1 MCKIASVVA
10 ATAIQPEQTP
20 FTIADM
26 WLWLTRTM
34 NSAARLPS
42 PPFYIGALLN
52 VILKICGPKLLET
65 YRDKYMKLVVHI
77 NSKLLPKLEDDASK
91 SRLTEYLAAFIS
103 SNGKNSIKLFTSS

>member
-20 FTIADM
+20 FTIADI

-34 NSAARLPS
+34 NSVARLPS
-42 PPFYIGALLN
+42 PPFYLGALLN

-65 YRDKYMKLVVHI
+65 YREKYMKLVIHL
-77 NSKLLPKLEDDASK
+77 NDKLLPKLEEDASK
-91 SRLTEYLAAFIS
+91 SRLKEYFSAFIS
-103 SNGKNSIKLFTSS
+103 SKGSNSIKLFTSS